1 MTVLSLAEYR
11 SLIDLSP
18 PPGLPDQTAAS
29 QDNVDDAYRI
39 ALDYLDPEDALSHLD
54 DDAAVHALLTV
65 RHADEGPLPSNVLQ
79 AVDTILAAKLTGST
93 LTPVDSIP
101 ALTSL
106 FPSPSTALPSSFSR
120 ISFYRGDIT
129 RISSPGLAIAN
140 ACNSALLGCFK
151 PSHMCV
157 DNVIHSAAGPRLRAD
172 CYTIME
178 AQGNLEPDGCA
189 KVTKAWSLPSG
200 YVIHTVGPR
209 LGRGASPSEEEEEAL
224 SRCYTSCLDVADEL
238 GTVDAVAFPCIST
251 GLFAFPGDT
260 AARLALQAVDKWLAV
275 HPNTNMRV
283 IFTLFLPADV
293 AHYTQALPLVFPSVA
308 AETPKKFRPLIPPEV
323 IERIKNADAIMI
335 RAGAGMSVD
344 AVHKELGL
352 GLDYTSPTVFSTL
365 YPGLVKSSNMRCLY
379 DTFGNDFPDENTAC
393 AFRLLHP
400 HTILSWGQTPV
411 YEALHKLVHTVAPTD
426 HFIVTSNA
434 DRLFYQSGFDPA
446 RIYTPQ
452 GTYALLQCMQP
463 CAPDAYFPIQ
473 PFIDRALPHL
483 DRATMRFPNDA
494 LFEEL
499 RPRCP
504 RCGSAD
510 VFLNVRAADWFLE
523 TPQAAARAAYEA
535 FVARCAA
542 DGRRLVLLELGCG
555 FNTPSVIRWPGER
568 MAAEGE
574 GNVTLVRVNGG
585 ARHAAVPAELV
596 RQGTGF
602 GMNMGAMEFLE
613 ALEDAGVYRSQDT

>member
-1 MTVLSLAEYR
+1 MTVLSFAEYR

-93 LTPVDSIP
+93 LTPSLPFTVHGASIV
-101 ALTSL
+101 
-106 FPSPSTALPSSFSR
+106 FLPR

-283 IFTLFLPADV
+283 IFTLFLPADIV
-293 AHYTQALPLVFPSVA
+293 HYTQALPLVFPSVA
-308 AETPKKFRPLIPPEV
+308 AETPKKLRPLIPPEV

-379 DTFGNDFPDENTAC
+379 DTFGNDFPDVRPT
-393 AFRLLHP
+393 FLL
-400 HTILSWGQTPV
+400 S
-411 YEALHKLVHTVAPTD
+411 
-426 HFIVTSNA
+426 
-434 DRLFYQSGFDPA
+434 
-446 RIYTPQ
+446 
-452 GTYALLQCMQP
+452 
-463 CAPDAYFPIQ
+463 
-473 PFIDRALPHL
+473 
-483 DRATMRFPNDA
+483 
-494 LFEEL
+494 
-499 RPRCP
+499 
-504 RCGSAD
+504 
-510 VFLNVRAADWFLE
+510 
-523 TPQAAARAAYEA
+523 
-535 FVARCAA
+535 
-542 DGRRLVLLELGCG
+542 
-555 FNTPSVIRWPGER
+555 PS
-568 MAAEGE
+568 
-574 GNVTLVRVNGG
+574 L
-585 ARHAAVPAELV
+585 
-596 RQGTGF
+596 
-602 GMNMGAMEFLE
+602 
-613 ALEDAGVYRSQDT
+613 